1 MRSGILLLTVL
12 FSVAAPCA
20 GQTRNSSPAAVHYR
34 IGLELLANEYWD
46 DAVEAF
52 RKAIE
57 LDAEFALAHYG
68 LGRAE
73 MGRQDYDAAISALTA
88 CRKLYLAQASADAAR
103 EMHLLQRR
111 QEQMEQLREA
121 IREQLTG
128 PQSASR
134 QRLVR
139 HLQDQLSDLESRGLT
154 NDLDLQISAPAF
166 VLLSLGSAYFRTG
179 ALADAERE
187 YLAAAKANPKMGEIH
202 NNLAVVYLL
211 TGRYALAEKAVGQ
224 AERNRFR
231 VNPQLKEDIKTA
243 KAESR

>member
-46 DAVEAF
+46 DAAEAF
-52 RKAIE
+52 QKAIE

-73 MGRQDYDAAISALTA
+73 MGRQDYNAAISALA
-88 CRKLYLAQASADAAR
+88 KCRSLYLAQADAGAAR
-103 EMHLLQRR
+103 EMRMLQRR
-111 QEQMEQLREA
+111 QEQMQQLRED
-121 IREQLTG
+121 IREQMAG
-128 PQSASR
+128 PQSARR

-139 HLQDQLSDLESRGLT
+139 LLQDQLSDLESRGLT
-154 NDLDLQISAPAF
+154 NDLDLQVSAPAF
-166 VLLSLGSAYFRTG
+166 VLLSLGSAYFRKG
-179 ALADAERE
+179 ALGDAERE
-187 YLAAAKANPKMGEIH
+187 YLAAIKANSKMGEAH

-211 TGRYALAEKAVGQ
+211 TDRYELAEQAVKQ
-224 AERNRFR
+224 AERNKFR
-231 VNPQLKEDIKTA
+231 VDPQLKEDIRTA